1 MNNQLRITPIKYS
14 IHRQGDNPIF
24 GEQVITIA
32 LEDEAGGPFFVVES
46 NQPSGDGLRIDDDEL
61 ELLVKAGRKLK
72 AEFERSTKDDGQ

>member
-1 MNNQLRITPIKYS
+1 MSKPLRITPIKFA

-46 NQPSGDGLRIDDDEL
+46 NQESGDGLRIDDDEL

-72 AEFERSTKDDGQ
+72 EEFERSTKENAI

>member
-1 MNNQLRITPIKYS
+1 MSKQLIITPIKFA

-46 NQPSGDGLRIDDDEL
+46 NQASGDGLRIDDDEL
-61 ELLVKAGRKLK
+61 ELLVKAGRRLK
-72 AEFERSTKDDGQ
+72 AEFERSTKEDAI

>member
-1 MNNQLRITPIKYS
+1 MSKPLRITPIKFA
-14 IHRQGDNPIF
+14 IHRQGENPIF

-72 AEFERSTKDDGQ
+72 EEFDRSTKESEQ